1 MKVTIPD
8 LGKGVNKDAQASE
21 LELGLWSGVENF
33 RPSNGFMEKWDGV
46 STLFSTS
53 TTATWLIPYLYQTTR
68 YVVYGGTAVYAR
80 DSSTSTQIT
89 PYIASQTITVLTN
102 SGATTAG
109 VTTGSAHGLTTGDTI
124 TVFGCTDTDYN
135 VTDAAITVTGAT
147 TFTYPCGAIAAPASV
162 IGEYIVTSSSA
173 LMTITAQDWQAI
185 VLNGYVVINR
195 PNTGLFYWAGD
206 TAVKFKR
213 FPFLSYSAFS
223 MLAYKNYIVLLGPY
237 VGGVKKPRRVA
248 WSNAAEVGALPTS
261 FTASDTND
269 AGNVELGQT
278 DGDLVGGLEF
288 NDVAYLY
295 TQDARY
301 AMRYIGGNDVF
312 SFIKTGTEGMFGRYC
327 VTNTPVGQV
336 FVTAGL
342 DVHIH
347 QGGASRSI
355 ADGTVKDYIRS
366 IMYVGSSSKQ
376 SYLATNPRKKEVWFV
391 VYTDAT
397 ARTAILSWN
406 WETGKWGIFT
416 VPSGEAYF
424 ATNGPMYASASS
436 LGMEQDLL
444 IVSKGSSIGI
454 AGGPPSGTE
463 VGTWFG
469 TSLTGT
475 LERTGLHFD
484 DRDITKSIQRS
495 RWNID
500 GTATNTA
507 SIYHGASMYADTA
520 PTYTSAATYTIG
532 TTDYVNARSTMGRFG
547 AIKLSTTAYP
557 FRIRSVDLDVTT
569 GGKR

>member
-21 LELGLWSGVENF
+21 LELGLWSDVVNF

-46 STLFSTS
+46 STLFSAS

-80 DSSTSTQIT
+80 DASTSTQIT

-173 LMTITAQDWQAI
+173 LLTIGSSSDWQAI

-195 PNTGLFYWAGD
+195 GSTGIFYWAGD

-248 WSNAAEVGALPTS
+248 WSNAAEVGALPSS
-261 FTASDTND
+261 FTASSTND
-269 AGNVELGQT
+269 AGDVELGQT
-278 DGDLVGGLEF
+278 DGDLVGGKEF

-312 SFIKTGTEGMFGRYC
+312 SFTKTGSEGLFSRYSIA
-327 VTNTPVGQV
+327 NTPIGQV
-336 FVTAGL
+336 FLTADL

-347 QGGASRSI
+347 QGGASKSI
-355 ADGTVKDYIRS
+355 ADGVIKNHIRS
-366 IMYVGSSSKQ
+366 IMYAGSSSKGT
-376 SYLATNPRKKEVWFV
+376 YMATNPRKKEIWLVVW
-391 VYTDAT
+391 TDAT
-397 ARTAILSWN
+397 GRTAILSWN

-416 VPSGEAYF
+416 VPTGEAYF
-424 ATNGPMYASASS
+424 AANGTIFTV
-436 LGMEQDLL
+436 GGTTREEDVLL
-444 IVSKGSSIGI
+444 VSNGSSVGA
-454 AGGPPSGTE
+454 AGGLPSGTE

-520 PTYTSAATYTIG
+520 PTYQTAATYTIG

-547 AIKLSTTAYP
+547 AIKLTTTAYP